1 MSGFGAYTQNYD
13 TKLMQRPFYRKVGG
27 QDPIQS
33 FVQKSGMNYLRNAER
48 IRDMR
53 FARSNEFNA
62 DTAIRAEREDLISK
76 TFYENKGKTDLSGL
90 RSRLGLQLSRTGGAL
105 SGMQNKVVGSIYP
118 KKNKKKRKKKQQ
130 QQQQQQQQQPR
141 RTPQSSA
148 SPQRQG
154 RKRAREPQSPPRSTV
169 YRNAEGLL
177 KRMSA
182 IRRQSSPASTGS
194 GSRATSYFT
203 PTGVPQP
210 TKRPRASPGVG
221 GTARVRKR
229 SSQETREKRFKSNV
243 SRSLKMGGQY

>member
-105 SGMQNKVVGSIYP
+105 SGMQNKVVGSVNP
-118 KKNKKKRKKKQQ
+118 PPQKKKKEAGN
-130 QQQQQQQQQPR
+130 
-141 RTPQSSA
+141 SNSHDDHHNHLHLHND
-148 SPQRQG
+148 
-154 RKRAREPQSPPRSTV
+154 RAEREQ
-169 YRNAEGLL
+169 
-177 KRMSA
+177 
-182 IRRQSSPASTGS
+182 
-194 GSRATSYFT
+194 GSR
-203 PTGVPQP
+203 PN
-210 TKRPRASPGVG
+210 RPPGVLYI
-221 GTARVRKR
+221 GTQRA
-229 SSQETREKRFKSNV
+229 
-243 SRSLKMGGQY
+243 Y